1 VPDFAY
7 IARDMAG
14 QRVTG
19 VLEAPSE
26 REVLTSL
33 LAKSLFPIEV
43 AANAPMSVLGSN
55 RRIKAQLMATVY
67 GQLAALLR
75 SGVPLLRSLTVLHD
89 QSSHRGLKEVLGKVR
104 ADVEEGTTLAEAMLR
119 HPKAFSEMATN
130 MVRAG
135 AEGGFLEDA
144 LERVATFT
152 EQQEELKSRTV
163 GAMAYPVFLAVVGM
177 LVVTIL
183 LVFFVPMFEPLF
195 ESLRQQGEMPALT
208 QGLLIVSN
216 TLGSWWGAGFL
227 ALVVTGVVTLHRH
240 FQTPEGRITKDRW
253 KLKLPMAGKLF
264 LSMAVS
270 RFCRVLGTLLQN
282 GVPILRSLEISSQAA
297 GNRVIAAA
305 IQSAAENITAGQSL
319 AAPLIKSGY
328 FPRDVVEMIA
338 VAEESNSLDSVLVNI
353 ADGLDRRTWR
363 QLDLL
368 VRFLEP
374 IMLLLLAVIVLL
386 VALSLLMP
394 VMRMSMMV
402 K

>member
-1 VPDFAY
+1 
-7 IARDMAG
+7 MAG

-26 REVLTSL
+26 RDVLASL
-33 LAKSLFPIEV
+33 SAKSLFPIEV
-43 AANAPMSVLGSN
+43 TVDAPMSVLGSS
-55 RRIKAQLMATVY
+55 RRIKPQLMATAY
-67 GQLAALLR
+67 GQLAALMR
-75 SGVPLLRSLTVLHD
+75 SGVPLLRSITILHD
-89 QSSHRGLKEVLGKVR
+89 QSSHRGLKEVLGKVKS
-104 ADVEEGTTLAEAMLR
+104 DVEEGITLADAMLR
-119 HPKAFSEMATN
+119 HPKAFSEMAVN
-130 MVRAG
+130 MARAG

-163 GAMAYPVFLAVVGM
+163 GAMAYPVFLAVVGTM
-177 LVVTIL
+177 VVTIL
-183 LVFFVPMFEPLF
+183 IVFFVPMFEPLF
-195 ESLRQQGEMPALT
+195 DSLRKQGEMPALT
-208 QGLLIVSN
+208 QGLLMVSN
-216 TLGSWWGAGFL
+216 TLGSWWGAGLF
-227 ALVVTGVVTLHRH
+227 AIVVVGVVTMFAH
-240 FQTPEGRITKDRW
+240 FRTNEGRVTRDRL
-253 KLKLPMAGKLF
+253 KLGLPMAGKIF
-264 LSMAVS
+264 RSMAVS

-297 GNRVIAAA
+297 GNRVIEAA

-319 AAPLIKSGY
+319 AGPLIKSGY
-328 FPRDVVEMIA
+328 FPRDVVEMIS

-374 IMLLLLAVIVLL
+374 VMLLLLAVIVLL
-386 VALSLLMP
+386 VALALLMP